1 MVRDNYVRNTHPI
14 RSSAYLCLG
23 AVADRIRN
31 EKDKLLKQFEHKE
44 KQIKLIKEREH
55 RKPVRDQLE
64 SRLVDVHDK
73 MEQTTSIFSKL
84 KHDIMK
90 VIISLWFKK
99 F

>member
-1 MVRDNYVRNTHPI
+1 MVRDNYVRNTDPI

-31 EKDKLLKQFEHKE
+31 EKDKLVKQLQDKE
-44 KQIKLIKEREH
+44 EQIKQIKDREH

-64 SRLVDVHDK
+64 SRLVDVHEK

-90 VIISLWFKK
+90 VIILLWYK
-99 F
+99 

>member
-1 MVRDNYVRNTHPI
+1 MVRDNYVRNTDPI

-31 EKDKLLKQFEHKE
+31 EKDKLVKQLQDKE
-44 KQIKLIKEREH
+44 EQIKQIKDIEH

-64 SRLVDVHDK
+64 SRLVDVHEK

-90 VIISLWFKK
+90 VIILLWYK
-99 F
+99 